1 MKKNQVNAI
10 LVDQVKRKNKIISL
24 SCLLF
29 VISIMA
35 CGFFYLYFN
44 SNKINYVSYKENSNI
59 DYKVYLKKNYFYDT
73 EYLESNNQYIASLID
88 NINATFNYKLN
99 IDENNI
105 NYKYQYYIEAEV
117 NVKDSDTKKSIYNFK
132 EMLVDK
138 VINDSLKENNVEIN
152 ENITIDYN
160 KYNELIKKFVS
171 IYNLD
176 NAVSTLDVRM
186 YVKVLGECEKFEDI
200 DRVSTFALNIP
211 LTTKTV
217 AIDLE
222 KDLVD
227 TDKENFMLC
236 NSDKTVSYISLFI
249 GILLIVGDAVVTFI
263 LIKYIVKTRT
273 AETIYQKELKKILNN
288 YKSYIQKI
296 NNTFDLK
303 GYQVLGVDSFTDMLE
318 IRDTLQQPILMA
330 ENKENTG
337 VYFIIPSSTK
347 ILYLYSLK
355 VSTIKRK
362 MKNNTLNELFED

>member
-24 SCLLF
+24 SCLIF
-29 VISIMA
+29 VFSILIG
-35 CGFFYLYFN
+35 GFLYLYFN
-44 SNKINYVSYKENSNI
+44 SNKINYVSYKENSDI
-59 DYKVYLKKNYFYDT
+59 DYKVYLKKNYFYNTD
-73 EYLESNNQYIASLID
+73 YLDSDNQYIASLID
-88 NINATFNYKLN
+88 NIKADFNYKLN
-99 IDENNI
+99 VDENDI
-105 NYKYQYYIEAEV
+105 NYKYKYYIEAEV

-132 EMLVDK
+132 EMLVNET
-138 VINDSLKENNVEIN
+138 INDSENRNSIEIN
-152 ENITIDYN
+152 ENVLIDYN

-176 NAVSTLDVRM
+176 NAVSTLNVRM
-186 YVKVLGECEKFEDI
+186 YIKVLGECEKFEDI
-200 DRVSTFALNIP
+200 DKVSTFALNIP

-222 KDLVD
+222 RDLVD
-227 TDKENFMLC
+227 TSNENFMLC
-236 NSDKTVSYISLFI
+236 NNDKTISYVSLVLAIIFA
-249 GILLIVGDAVVTFI
+249 IVDIVLVFI
-263 LIKYIVKTRT
+263 LVKYVIKTRT

>member
-24 SCLLF
+24 SCLIFIVSLL
-29 VISIMA
+29 IG
-35 CGFFYLYFN
+35 GFLYLYFN
-44 SNKINYVSYKENSNI
+44 SNKINYVSYKEDSNI

-73 EYLESNNQYIASLID
+73 NYLESDKQYIASLIN
-88 NINATFNYKLN
+88 NINASFNYKLK
-99 IDENNI
+99 IDKENI
-105 NYKYQYYIEAEV
+105 NYKYQYYIESEV
-117 NVKDSDTKKSIYNFK
+117 NVSDSDTKKSIYNFK
-132 EMLVDK
+132 EKLL
-138 VINDSLKENNVEIN
+138 NDTIKDSNGNDNVEIN
-152 ENITIDYN
+152 ENVVIDYN

-176 NAVSTLDVRM
+176 NAVSTLNISM

-200 DRVSTFALNIP
+200 DKVSTFALNIP

-222 KDLVD
+222 RDLVD
-227 TDKENFMLC
+227 TNKENFMLC
-236 NSDKTVSYISLFI
+236 ESDKTVSYVSLVIAIILFI
-249 GILLIVGDAVVTFI
+249 IDIVITVILV
-263 LIKYIVKTRT
+263 KYIIKTRT

-362 MKNNTLNELFED
+362 MKNNTFKELSED